1 MIKELKYSIFLISI
15 FLFFFLIIKYYFSE
29 NYKKNIYRSLT
40 LFDEKT
46 LKYVE
51 NLPYLKNDT
60 NNIVE
65 YIDDESDPLKKK
77 FFFWKLLDNDEK

>member
-1 MIKELKYSIFLISI
+1 MK
-15 FLFFFLIIKYYFSE
+15 
-29 NYKKNIYRSLT
+29 
-40 LFDEKT
+40 
-46 LKYVE
+46 
-51 NLPYLKNDT
+51 NLPYLKSDT

>member
-15 FLFFFLIIKYYFSE
+15 FLFFFLIIKHYFSE
-29 NYKKNIYRSLT
+29 NYKKTIYRSLT

-46 LKYVE
+46 EKYVK
-51 NLPYLKNDT
+51 NLPYLKSDT

>member
-15 FLFFFLIIKYYFSE
+15 FLFFFLIIKHYFSE
-29 NYKKNIYRSLT
+29 NYKKNLYRSLT

-46 LKYVE
+46 LKYVK
-51 NLPYLKNDT
+51 NLPHLKSDT